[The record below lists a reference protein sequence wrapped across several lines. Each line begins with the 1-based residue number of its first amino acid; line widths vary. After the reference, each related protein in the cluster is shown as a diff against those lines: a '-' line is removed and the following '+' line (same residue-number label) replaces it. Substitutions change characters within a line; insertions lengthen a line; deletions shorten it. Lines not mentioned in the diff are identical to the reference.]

1 MKSVQSKMKNR
12 GILRI
17 FCLVLS
23 LMLVFSSAFTAQA
36 KTSSQS
42 KLDKINQNIKE
53 AQKELDSLDDQVA
66 DKKAYSDA
74 LMKKIDLLQDKLDA
88 LESNRDD
95 LQSEIDA
102 VQKRIDETQA
112 EINKAEKEIE
122 KKEQEFDGVYEE
134 YCQRL
139 RAMYISGNVSML
151 EVLLESGDISSI
163 LTRAEMVKSVS
174 EQDSATLDDLMTK
187 MEEINKE
194 REELANNKIQL
205 GKDKDSLNSRK
216 QELQKSIDEYNSSKA
231 ELNAEVE
238 ECNAALA
245 SLDDKRS
252 EVKETIDTNQE
263 QKRQIEAEINNALS
277 GSGSNKPGSGNY
289 NPGTGQLAYPTS
301 YRQISAGYPNYS
313 NGSYHGGVDWPCPT
327 GTAVHA
333 SDSGV
338 VVIAKKLTYSYG
350 QYILIDHGN
359 GLSTLYA
366 HNSSLVVGV
375 GDKVSKGQIIAYS
388 GESGNATGPHVHFEV
403 RLNGTRVNPMSYL

>member
-1 MKSVQSKMKNR
+1 MQSKLKNR

-252 EVKETIDTNQE
+252 EVKETLNVNQE

>member
-1 MKSVQSKMKNR
+1 MQSKLKNR

-17 FCLVLS
+17 FCLVFS

>member
-1 MKSVQSKMKNR
+1 
-12 GILRI
+12 
-17 FCLVLS
+17 
-23 LMLVFSSAFTAQA
+23 MLVFSSAFTAQA

-252 EVKETIDTNQE
+252 EVKETLNVNQE

-333 SDSGV
+333 ADSGV

>member
-1 MKSVQSKMKNR
+1 
-12 GILRI
+12 
-17 FCLVLS
+17 
-23 LMLVFSSAFTAQA
+23 MLVFSSAFTAQA

-53 AQKELDSLDDQVA
+53 AQKELDSLDDLVA

>member
-1 MKSVQSKMKNR
+1 
-12 GILRI
+12 
-17 FCLVLS
+17 
-23 LMLVFSSAFTAQA
+23 MLVFSSAFTAQA

-95 LQSEIDA
+95 LQNEIDA

-122 KKEQEFDGVYEE
+122 KKEREFDGVYEE

>member
-1 MKSVQSKMKNR
+1 MQSKLKNR

-17 FCLVLS
+17 FCLVFS

-66 DKKAYSDA
+66 DKKAYSNA

-216 QELQKSIDEYNSSKA
+216 QELQKSIDEYNFSKA

>member
-1 MKSVQSKMKNR
+1 MKNR

-74 LMKKIDLLQDKLDA
+74 LMKKIDLLQDKLDE

-95 LQSEIDA
+95 LQNEIDA

>member
-1 MKSVQSKMKNR
+1 M
-12 GILRI
+12 
-17 FCLVLS
+17 LS
-23 LMLVFSSAFTAQA
+23 AMLVFSTAFTAQA
-36 KTSSQS
+36 KSSTQS
-42 KLDKINQNIKE
+42 KLDKINEDIAE
-53 AQKELDSLDDQVA
+53 AEKELDSLEDQVA
-66 DKKAYSDA
+66 DKKAYADT
-74 LMKKIDLLQDKLDA
+74 LMKKVDLLQDKLDA
-88 LESNRDD
+88 LESNRDE
-95 LQSEIDA
+95 LQAQIDA
-102 VQKRIDETQA
+102 VQKRIDETQV
-112 EINKAEKEIE
+112 EIDKAEKEVE
-122 KKEQEFDGVYEE
+122 AKEQEFDGVYEE

-174 EQDSATLDDLMTK
+174 EQDSATLDELMTK

-194 REELANNKIQL
+194 RQELADKKIQL
-205 GKDKDSLNSRK
+205 GEDKDSLNSRK
-216 QELQKSIDEYNSSKA
+216 QELQASIDDYNASKA

-238 ECNAALA
+238 ECNAALK
-245 SLDDKRS
+245 SLSDKQS
-252 EVKETIDTNQE
+252 EVKETIDTNEE
-263 QKRQIEAEINNALS
+263 QKRQLEAEINNALS
-277 GSGSNKPGSGNY
+277 GSGSNKPGSDNY

-301 YRQISAGYPNYS
+301 YRTISAGYPNYR

-333 SDSGV
+333 ADSGV

-366 HNSSLVVGV
+366 HNSSLVVSV

>member
-1 MKSVQSKMKNR
+1 MKNR

-17 FCLVLS
+17 FCLVFS

-95 LQSEIDA
+95 LQNEIDA

-112 EINKAEKEIE
+112 DINQAEKEIE

-252 EVKETIDTNQE
+252 EVKETLNVNQE

>member
-1 MKSVQSKMKNR
+1 MKNR

-112 EINKAEKEIE
+112 DINQAEKEIE

>member
-1 MKSVQSKMKNR
+1 
-12 GILRI
+12 
-17 FCLVLS
+17 
-23 LMLVFSSAFTAQA
+23 MLVFSSAFTAQA

-95 LQSEIDA
+95 LQNEIDA

-112 EINKAEKEIE
+112 DINQAEKEIE

>member
-1 MKSVQSKMKNR
+1 MQSKMKNR

-17 FCLVLS
+17 FCLVFS

-112 EINKAEKEIE
+112 DINQAEKEIE

>member
-1 MKSVQSKMKNR
+1 MKNR

-17 FCLVLS
+17 FCLVFS

-42 KLDKINQNIKE
+42 KLDKINQNIEE

-95 LQSEIDA
+95 LQNEIDA

-112 EINKAEKEIE
+112 DINQAEKEIE

-252 EVKETIDTNQE
+252 EVKETLNVNQE

>member
-1 MKSVQSKMKNR
+1 
-12 GILRI
+12 
-17 FCLVLS
+17 
-23 LMLVFSSAFTAQA
+23 MLVFSSAFTAQA

-95 LQSEIDA
+95 LQNEIDA

-112 EINKAEKEIE
+112 DINQAEKEIE

-174 EQDSATLDDLMTK
+174 EQDSATLDDLMAK

-252 EVKETIDTNQE
+252 EVKETLNVNQE

>member
-1 MKSVQSKMKNR
+1 MKNR

-122 KKEQEFDGVYEE
+122 KKEREFDGVYEE

>member
-1 MKSVQSKMKNR
+1 MQSKLKNR

-17 FCLVLS
+17 FCLVFS

-95 LQSEIDA
+95 LQNEIDA

-333 SDSGV
+333 ADSGV

>member
-1 MKSVQSKMKNR
+1 
-12 GILRI
+12 
-17 FCLVLS
+17 
-23 LMLVFSSAFTAQA
+23 MLVFSSAFTAQA

-95 LQSEIDA
+95 LQNEIDA

-112 EINKAEKEIE
+112 DINQAEKEIE

-333 SDSGV
+333 ADSGV

>member
-1 MKSVQSKMKNR
+1 MQSKMKNR

-205 GKDKDSLNSRK
+205 GKDKDGLNSRK

>member
-1 MKSVQSKMKNR
+1 MQSKMKNR

-122 KKEQEFDGVYEE
+122 KKEREFDGVYEE

>member
-1 MKSVQSKMKNR
+1 M
-12 GILRI
+12 
-17 FCLVLS
+17 LS
-23 LMLVFSSAFTAQA
+23 AMLVFSTAFTAQA
-36 KTSSQS
+36 KSSTQS
-42 KLDKINQNIKE
+42 KLDKINEDIAE
-53 AQKELDSLDDQVA
+53 AEKELDSLEDQVA
-66 DKKAYSDA
+66 DKKAYADT
-74 LMKKIDLLQDKLDA
+74 LMKKVDLLQDKLDA
-88 LESNRDD
+88 LESNRDE
-95 LQSEIDA
+95 LQAQIDA
-102 VQKRIDETQA
+102 VQKRIDETQV
-112 EINKAEKEIE
+112 EIDKAEKEVE
-122 KKEQEFDGVYEE
+122 AKEQEFDGVYEE

-174 EQDSATLDDLMTK
+174 EQDSATLDELMTK

-194 REELANNKIQL
+194 RQELADKKIQL
-205 GKDKDSLNSRK
+205 GEDKDSLNSRK
-216 QELQKSIDEYNSSKA
+216 QELQASIDDYNASKA

-238 ECNAALA
+238 ECNAALK
-245 SLDDKRS
+245 SLSDKQS
-252 EVKETIDTNQE
+252 EVKETIDTNEE
-263 QKRQIEAEINNALS
+263 QKRQLEAEINNALS
-277 GSGSNKPGSGNY
+277 GSSSNKPGSDNY

-301 YRQISAGYPNYS
+301 YRTISAGYPNYS

-333 SDSGV
+333 ADSGV

-366 HNSSLVVGV
+366 HNSSLVVSV

-388 GESGNATGPHVHFEV
+388 GESGSATGPHVHFEV

>member
-1 MKSVQSKMKNR
+1 MQSKMKNR

-95 LQSEIDA
+95 LQNEIDA

-301 YRQISAGYPNYS
+301 YRRISAGYPYYS

>member
-1 MKSVQSKMKNR
+1 MQSKMKNR

-17 FCLVLS
+17 FCLVFS

-66 DKKAYSDA
+66 DKKAYSNA

>member
-1 MKSVQSKMKNR
+1 
-12 GILRI
+12 
-17 FCLVLS
+17 
-23 LMLVFSSAFTAQA
+23 MLVFSSAFTAQA

-252 EVKETIDTNQE
+252 EVKETLNVNQE

>member
-1 MKSVQSKMKNR
+1 MQSKLKNR

-17 FCLVLS
+17 FCLVFS

-95 LQSEIDA
+95 LQNEIDA
-102 VQKRIDETQA
+102 VQKRIDEMQA

-333 SDSGV
+333 ADSGV

>member
-1 MKSVQSKMKNR
+1 MKNR

-17 FCLVLS
+17 FCLVFS

-112 EINKAEKEIE
+112 DINQAEKEIE

-333 SDSGV
+333 ADSGV

>member
-1 MKSVQSKMKNR
+1 
-12 GILRI
+12 
-17 FCLVLS
+17 
-23 LMLVFSSAFTAQA
+23 MLVFSSAFTAQA

-95 LQSEIDA
+95 LQNEIDA

>member
-1 MKSVQSKMKNR
+1 MRYKTGSKGLFR
-12 GILRI
+12 IL
-17 FCLVLS
+17 CLVLS
-23 LMLVFSSAFTAQA
+23 AMLVFSTAFTAQA
-36 KTSSQS
+36 KSSTQS
-42 KLDKINQNIKE
+42 KLDKINEDIAE
-53 AQKELDSLDDQVA
+53 AEKELDSLEDQVA
-66 DKKAYSDA
+66 DKKAYADT
-74 LMKKIDLLQDKLDA
+74 LMKKVDLLQDKLDA
-88 LESNRDD
+88 LESNRDE
-95 LQSEIDA
+95 LQAQIDA
-102 VQKRIDETQA
+102 VQKRIDETQV
-112 EINKAEKEIE
+112 EIDKAEKEVE
-122 KKEQEFDGVYEE
+122 AKEQEFDGVYEE

-174 EQDSATLDDLMTK
+174 EQDSATLDELMTK

-194 REELANNKIQL
+194 RQELADKKIQL
-205 GKDKDSLNSRK
+205 GEDKDSLNSRK
-216 QELQKSIDEYNSSKA
+216 QELQASIDDYNASKV

-238 ECNAALA
+238 ECNAALK
-245 SLDDKRS
+245 SLSDKQS
-252 EVKETIDTNQE
+252 EVKETIDTNEE
-263 QKRQIEAEINNALS
+263 QKRQLEAEINNALS
-277 GSGSNKPGSGNY
+277 GSSSNKPGSDNY

-301 YRQISAGYPNYS
+301 YRTISAGYPNYS

-333 SDSGV
+333 ADSGV

-366 HNSSLVVGV
+366 HNSSLVVSV

>member
-1 MKSVQSKMKNR
+1 
-12 GILRI
+12 
-17 FCLVLS
+17 
-23 LMLVFSSAFTAQA
+23 MLVFSSAFTAQA

-95 LQSEIDA
+95 LQNEIDA

-277 GSGSNKPGSGNY
+277 GSGSNKPGSDNY

>member
-1 MKSVQSKMKNR
+1 MQSKMKNR

-17 FCLVLS
+17 FCLVFS

-95 LQSEIDA
+95 LQNEIDA

-112 EINKAEKEIE
+112 DINQAEKEIE

-252 EVKETIDTNQE
+252 EVKETLNVNQE

>member
-1 MKSVQSKMKNR
+1 
-12 GILRI
+12 
-17 FCLVLS
+17 
-23 LMLVFSSAFTAQA
+23 MLVFSSAFTAQA

-95 LQSEIDA
+95 LQNEIDA

-112 EINKAEKEIE
+112 DINQAEKEIE

-252 EVKETIDTNQE
+252 EVKETLNVNQE

-277 GSGSNKPGSGNY
+277 GSGSNKPGSDNY

>member
-1 MKSVQSKMKNR
+1 
-12 GILRI
+12 
-17 FCLVLS
+17 
-23 LMLVFSSAFTAQA
+23 MLVFSSAFTAQA

-252 EVKETIDTNQE
+252 EVKETLNVNQE

-277 GSGSNKPGSGNY
+277 GSGSNKPGSDNY

>member
-1 MKSVQSKMKNR
+1 
-12 GILRI
+12 
-17 FCLVLS
+17 
-23 LMLVFSSAFTAQA
+23 MLVFSSAFTAQA

-88 LESNRDD
+88 LESNRDE
-95 LQSEIDA
+95 LQNEINA